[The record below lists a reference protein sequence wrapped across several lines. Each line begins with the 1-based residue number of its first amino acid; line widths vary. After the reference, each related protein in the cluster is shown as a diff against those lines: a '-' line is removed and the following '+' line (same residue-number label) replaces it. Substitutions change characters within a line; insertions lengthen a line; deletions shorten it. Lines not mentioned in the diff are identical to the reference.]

1 LADVK
6 LEEFV
11 LQRSIKLGFYGLVLA
26 GLVGG
31 TVAWADTGKSV
42 DLRID
47 GRDQHV
53 RTAAADVRGVLAD
66 AGVKV
71 GEHDIIAPDLES
83 PVKSGAEVVVRR
95 GHLLHL
101 SVNGKAKDVWV
112 NADSVAEAL
121 SQLGYDS
128 KNFVS
133 VSRSKRLD
141 AATVDLSI
149 NTPKRVTFT
158 ADGKSRSFVTA
169 APTVYEAIADA
180 GIYLGPGDRM
190 SATGTSALKNNQ
202 VIRIQRVSY
211 GKSVEQVAVAFQ
223 TVEQQDSSAFVGSE
237 SVITPGQDG
246 VSQVTYQL
254 VYVDGK
260 LVGKVAQ
267 RSVVTTRPVNEVK
280 KVGSKPVPSYVSA
293 VPAGSA
299 QQIAAGMV
307 AARGWGAD
315 EFSCLVSLWNKESG
329 WRVDAANPSGAYG
342 IPQALPGS
350 KMASAGADWQTNP
363 ATQITW
369 GLQYIAGVYG
379 TPCAAWS
386 HSQATNWY

>member
-1 LADVK
+1 
-6 LEEFV
+6 
-11 LQRSIKLGFYGLVLA
+11 LQRSIKFGLYGLVLA

-47 GRDQHV
+47 GHDQHV
-53 RTAAADVRGVLAD
+53 RTAAANVRGVLTD
-66 AGVKV
+66 AGIKV
-71 GEHDIIAPDLES
+71 GEHDIIAPDLDS
-83 PVKSGAEVVVRR
+83 PVQNGAQVVVRR

-101 SVNGKAKDVWV
+101 TVNGKAKDVWV
-112 NADSVAEAL
+112 NADSVEEAL

-141 AATVDLSI
+141 AAAVDLSI
-149 NTPKRVTFT
+149 NSAKRVTFT
-158 ADGKSRSFVTA
+158 ADGKSRSVVTA

-190 SATGTSALKNNQ
+190 SATGDSALKNNQ
-202 VIRIQRVSY
+202 VIRIQRVRY
-211 GKSVEQVAVAFQ
+211 GKSVEQVPVAFQ
-223 TVEQQDSSAFVGSE
+223 TVNRQDASSYVGTE
-237 SVITPGQDG
+237 SVLAAGQNG

-254 VYVDGK
+254 IYVDGV
-260 LVGKVAQ
+260 LAGKVAQ
-267 RSVVTTRPVNEVK
+267 RSVVITKPVNQIDR
-280 KVGSKPVPSYVSA
+280 VGSKPTPSFVSA

-307 AARGWGAD
+307 AAHGWGAD
-315 EFSCLVSLWNKESG
+315 QFSCLVSLWNKESG

-369 GLQYIAGVYG
+369 GLQYISGVYG
-379 TPCAAWS
+379 TPCAAWG

>member
-1 LADVK
+1 
-6 LEEFV
+6 
-11 LQRSIKLGFYGLVLA
+11 LQRSIKFGLYGLVLA
-26 GLVGG
+26 GLIGG

-53 RTAAADVRGVLAD
+53 RTGAANVRGVLAD
-66 AGVKV
+66 AGIKV
-71 GEHDIIAPDLES
+71 GDHDIIAPDLDS
-83 PVKSGAEVVVRR
+83 PVQNGGQVVVRR

-101 SVNGKAKDVWV
+101 TVNGTTKNVWV

-141 AATVDLSI
+141 ATTVDLSI
-149 NTPKRVTFT
+149 NSPKRVTFM
-158 ADGKSRSFVTA
+158 ADGKSRSVVTA
-169 APTVYEAIADA
+169 AATVYEAIADA
-180 GIYLGPGDRM
+180 SIYLGPGDRL
-190 SATGTSALKNNQ
+190 SATGNSAVRNNQ
-202 VIRIQRVSY
+202 VIRIQRVRF
-211 GKSVEQVAVAFQ
+211 GKSVEQVPVAFQ
-223 TVEQQDSSAFVGSE
+223 TVQQHDASAYVGSE
-237 SVITPGQDG
+237 SVLTPGRDG

-254 VYVDGK
+254 IYVDGM

-267 RSVVTTRPVNEVK
+267 RSVVLSKPVNQINR
-280 KVGSKPVPSYVSA
+280 VGSKPAPSYVSA

-379 TPCAAWS
+379 TPCAAWG